1 MKKGC
6 RPQPSTKAKSALM
19 KLPRQTHCLFALP
32 ILISGCALH
41 SQEPASH
48 AQDHAIN
55 RVKMHLRSNGWND
68 ESAALSCNAMTEGG
82 HHYVLC
88 RFNNPPNEWGNHSIY
103 VLNKNFEVIA
113 IIPGR

>member
-1 MKKGC
+1 M
-6 RPQPSTKAKSALM
+6 TKAKNALM
-19 KLPRQTHCLFALP
+19 QILRQIHCLFALP

-41 SQEPASH
+41 SQEPASR

-68 ESAALSCNAMTEGG
+68 ESASVSCNAMAEGG
-82 HHYVLC
+82 YHYVLC
-88 RFNNPPNEWGNHSIY
+88 RFNPPNEWGNHSIY